1 MRWPRSF
8 FGRNL
13 LLILSM
19 FFVAQSVSWVLFIT
33 LVQHQRMERFAPF
46 VVTQTQVIRAAL
58 EQQNASTRAG
68 FIRNLQQHLSHQ
80 LLLSETTPAGI
91 QRQPENWF
99 VRWFFA
105 ILRPKLLP
113 DQTLAWQDHPHEVLW
128 LTTTVMGQPHP
139 EWIGIP
145 ANGFILSP
153 VYAVSSFFIISSLVA
168 LIGALLIQY
177 SLILPLKALES
188 VALRIGDGNIDA
200 EWPEKNVLP
209 LEFVRIVATLRQMQ
223 QQLQHRERER
233 TIMLAG
239 ISHDLRTPL
248 TKLWLGVEMLRTNT
262 TENEIVEN
270 EVIEQLTS
278 HIKTADH
285 IITQFIEFARD
296 GNAEP
301 LSLCHPQA
309 IIYHAAQAAVPDSA
323 WLHFEWG
330 DMPACH
336 LRATGLQRI
345 VSNLVGNAA
354 RHGAPPIFIQAG
366 WHHGFL
372 QLCVTDHGSGVAEQS
387 LPSIAQAFTR
397 ANSTSQTGFGLG
409 LAIVERLVSAH
420 GGQMQWRNAP
430 DAGFEVTICLRT
442 TPIPS
447 TPHQHAGTQS
457 INQPDSPSCACQPQ
471 ATPTPGMQTNASP
484 Q

>member
-58 EQQNASTRAG
+58 EQQNTSARAI

-80 LLLSETTPAGI
+80 LLLSEATPANI
-91 QRQPENWF
+91 QRKPENWF

-113 DQTLAWQDHPHEVLW
+113 AQTLAWQDHPHEVLW
-128 LTTTVMGQPHP
+128 LMTPIMGQARP

-145 ANGFILSP
+145 ANGFILNP

-177 SLILPLKALES
+177 SLILPLKTLES

-200 EWPEKNVLP
+200 EWPEKNALP

-233 TIMLAG
+233 TLMLAG

-248 TKLWLGVEMLRTNT
+248 TKLWLGIEMLRGVLDDETM
-262 TENEIVEN
+262 
-270 EVIEQLTS
+270 EQLTTA
-278 HIKTADH
+278 IKASEH

-296 GNAEP
+296 GTAEP
-301 LSLCHPQA
+301 LSLCNPR
-309 IIYHAAQAAVPDSA
+309 IVVLDAAQASVPDPS
-323 WLHFEWG
+323 WLRFEWG
-330 DMPACH
+330 DLPLCH
-336 LRATGLQRI
+336 VRTTALQRI
-345 VSNLVGNAA
+345 VSNLVGNAV
-354 RHGAPPIFIQAG
+354 RHGARPIVIHANWQDG
-366 WHHGFL
+366 LL
-372 QLCVTDHGSGVAEQS
+372 QLRITDHGHGVAEHLLSRIHQ
-387 LPSIAQAFTR
+387 PFTR
-397 ANSTSQTGFGLG
+397 ADTTSQQGFGLG
-409 LAIVERLVSAH
+409 LAIVERLACAH
-420 GGQMQWRNAP
+420 GGTLRVRNAAH
-430 DAGFEVTICLRT
+430 AGLEVTICLRT
-442 TPIPS
+442 TPIPP
-447 TPHQHAGTQS
+447 TPHQHADTQS
-457 INQPDSPSCACQPQ
+457 ITQPDSPSCACQPQ
-471 ATPTPGMQTNASP
+471 ATPTPEMQTSSSP